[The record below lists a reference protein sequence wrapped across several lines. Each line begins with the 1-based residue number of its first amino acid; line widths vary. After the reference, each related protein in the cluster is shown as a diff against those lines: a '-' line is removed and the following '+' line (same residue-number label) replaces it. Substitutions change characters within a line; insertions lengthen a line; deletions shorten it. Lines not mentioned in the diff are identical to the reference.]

1 MDFSQQIYRH
11 SESGQA
17 AMEFVLS
24 LLLLLTFFFFIVR
37 LCAVF
42 AIGNYI
48 HYATFMGARAYF
60 ASAENPGAQITRAE
74 TVMESALGSRWKRFI
89 SRRAEEG
96 NSEIEGVGIGGGYF
110 FNNESKER
118 NAWNQG
124 VTFSF
129 RSKLEMYPWSRAGTS
144 ANLDLA
150 SESWLGRE
158 ETTAECLNQTQKKI
172 SQGMPGDL
180 KNISLEWDNGC

>member
-1 MDFSQQIYRH
+1 MDLSQHIVRH

-24 LLLLLTFFFFIVR
+24 MLLLLTFFFFIVR

-60 ASAENPGAQITRAE
+60 ASAENIGAQMTRAE
-74 TVMESALGSRWKRFI
+74 SVMEASIGQRWKRFI
-89 SRRAEEG
+89 KRREDEG
-96 NSEIEGVGIGGGYF
+96 NSEIPGVGIGGGYF
-110 FNNESKER
+110 FTNESQAR
-118 NAWNQG
+118 NSWNQG
-124 VTFSF
+124 VSFSF
-129 RSKLEMYPWSRAGTS
+129 RSRLELYPWSRAGTS

-158 ETTAECLNQTQKKI
+158 ETAAECEATRTKI
-172 SQGMPGDL
+172 ATSLPGDL
-180 KNISLEWDNGC
+180 KNMNVEWDNGC